1 MTDVDL
7 HATQHTEVAAF
18 KSLLPVLQQGIAL
31 VGEYSELRA
40 HLEGQRLGWLDILKN
55 GKAQVFELD
64 FIELLELV
72 NTAEG
77 IGCIYVGLAE

>member
-40 HLEGQRLGWLDILKN
+40 HLEV
-55 GKAQVFELD
+55 KAL
-64 FIELLELV
+64 
-72 NTAEG
+72 
-77 IGCIYVGLAE
+77 VGLIFKEWENSGI